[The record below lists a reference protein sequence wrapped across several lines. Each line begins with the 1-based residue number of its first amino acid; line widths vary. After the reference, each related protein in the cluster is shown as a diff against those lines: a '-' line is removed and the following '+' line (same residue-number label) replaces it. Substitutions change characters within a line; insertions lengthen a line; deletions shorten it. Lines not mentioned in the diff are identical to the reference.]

1 MPKAEGRRAKVDGRK
16 HRMPLTRAQF
26 LGILATAVAG
36 LRVPASAQKGA
47 RMMTRTI
54 PSSGVAVPVIG
65 LGTWRGFDVG
75 ADAARRAQLTGVL
88 HALFE
93 AGGRVIDSSPMYGTS
108 EEVSGD
114 LLTALGAHDTAFV
127 ATKVWTEGRAAGI
140 AQMEAS
146 MRKLQRPR
154 LELMQIHNL
163 VDWRTHLATLR
174 AWKKEGR
181 IAHLGIT
188 HYRDDA
194 HDALEAVMA
203 SEAIDSV
210 QLNYSIDNRAAER
223 RLLPRAADRGIA
235 VLVNLP
241 FGGGGL
247 LRKVQGRPLPPW
259 AAELGCRTWAHVM
272 LKYVVSHPAVTC
284 VIPGTSRPEHMRENA
299 EAGFGSMPDA
309 DLRRRMAAAFD

>member
-1 MPKAEGRRAKVDGRK
+1 ME
-16 HRMPLTRAQF
+16 LTRAQF
-26 LGILATAVAG
+26 LSIVAGAAAGAVAS
-36 LRVPASAQKGA
+36 AAAQKGP
-47 RMMTRTI
+47 RMISRTI

-65 LGTWRGFDVG
+65 VGTWRGFDVG
-75 ADAARRAQLTGVL
+75 ADSTKRQQLADVL
-88 HALFE
+88 RALFE

-108 EEVSGD
+108 EEVAGD
-114 LLTALGAHDTAFV
+114 LLTALRAHDAAFV
-127 ATKVWTEGRAAGI
+127 ATKVWTEGRDAGI

-146 MRKLQRPR
+146 MRKLQHPR

-163 VDWRTHLATLR
+163 VDWRTHLGTLR

-194 HDALEAVMA
+194 HEALEAVMA
-203 SEAIDSV
+203 AEVIDSV

-223 RLLPRAADRGIA
+223 RLLPLAADRGIA

-247 LRKVQGRPLPPW
+247 LRKVQGKPLPGW
-259 AAELGCRTWAHVM
+259 AAEIGCRTWAQVL
-272 LKYVVSHPAVTC
+272 LKYVVAHPAVTC

-299 EAGFGSMPDA
+299 GAGSGPLPDDA
-309 DLRRRMAAAFD
+309 LRRRMVSALA